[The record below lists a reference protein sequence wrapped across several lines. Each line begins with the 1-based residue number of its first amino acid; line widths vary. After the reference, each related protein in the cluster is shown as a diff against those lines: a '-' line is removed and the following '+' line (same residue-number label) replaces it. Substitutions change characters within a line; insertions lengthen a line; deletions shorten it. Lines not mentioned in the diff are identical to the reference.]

1 MKRVLVI
8 VDMQNDFISGSLGTE
23 EAEAIVPVMQDRIKE
38 YQDGETIVVFTKDTH
53 FSNYLDTQE
62 GKMLPVPHCIKGT
75 EGWSIDKRI
84 SSIVDNGNF
93 LKYASGTVINSRI
106 NKETFGSVFLSSLIE
121 MWSEDKELEEVVLM
135 GVCTDIC
142 VVSNALLIKAYCPEV
157 LVTVDASCCA
167 GVTPERHKA
176 ALETMKSCQINVIN
190 E

>member
-8 VDMQNDFISGSLGTE
+8 VDMQNDFITGALGTA
-23 EAEAIVPVMQDRIKE
+23 EAEAIVPIMQNRLKE
-38 YQDGETIVVFTKDTH
+38 YEDGDTVVLFTKDTH
-53 FSNYLDTQE
+53 YVNYFETQE
-62 GKMLPVPHCIKGT
+62 GIRLPVPHCIKGT
-75 EGWSIDKRI
+75 PGWSIDKRI

-93 LKYASGTVINSRI
+93 IKYASGTVINSRV
-106 NKETFGSVFLSSLIE
+106 NKETFGSIFLAALLE
-121 MWSEDKELEEVVLM
+121 MWSEDEELEEIVLM

-142 VVSNALLIKAYCPEV
+142 VISNALLIKSHCPEV